1 MLYLEC
7 FVDCLT
13 LRECAERCKVSL
25 RTAWL
30 IRMRLIESL
39 KRHLPRFF
47 ANAGETV
54 QLDETYLRESF
65 KDNHTRGEFRLLRPA
80 RHRGTPA
87 SKRGLSGEQICVMT
101 GVADDDSAFLT
112 VSGHG
117 IISKNRAIAA
127 LDGRIAKGAGR
138 PGRSLSRRHRDIG
151 HRVHAHQGRRPRH
164 QPRQHLAFPA
174 RRVHGRIP
182 RREHQT
188 AGRIPH
194 MVPLA
199 AHLPLGPRRGVG
211 ASGQRHGVRQPRA
224 RLGAHNTAVHGL
236 LGRSGISVGTL

>member
-1 MLYLEC
+1 M
-7 FVDCLT
+7 
-13 LRECAERCKVSL
+13 
-25 RTAWL
+25 
-30 IRMRLIESL
+30 
-39 KRHLPRFF
+39 
-47 ANAGETV
+47 

-164 QPRQHLAFPA
+164 QPRQHLHSLLDGFM
-174 RRVHGRIP
+174 
-182 RREHQT
+182 
-188 AGRIPH
+188 AGF
-194 MVPLA
+194 
-199 AHLPLGPRRGVG
+199 RGV
-211 ASGQRHGVRQPRA
+211 STK
-224 RLGAHNTAVHGL
+224 RLGEYLTWFLWRRTFRWDRAVVLARQVNVTACDNPVRDWAHIIPPYMGYWGEAA
-236 LGRSGISVGTL
+236 